1 MKIRSIRMVSFGK
14 IRNRSFENIPDGLTV
29 VVGNNETGKTT
40 TMEFMRSTM
49 FPGRSSAYPVPS
61 KTDSGSMELETD
73 AGEKLILQREHKKVT
88 EIAGRPLPGDM
99 LSIDQKTY
107 RSVFAMDLAD
117 LTDSEAISSENIKN
131 RFLTIPGGEN
141 VPDVLK
147 ELDSMKTEIMN
158 SERITERNKVG
169 SLNEDIGSLKM
180 SIGRLEER
188 MDEYDELAERRRG
201 LKKELTA
208 LHQKQDEIEKEKTRR
223 NMLEAQRGS
232 LRKLAELDEERG
244 RLDYS
249 RTLSSDDVKRYGT
262 ATADA
267 ERLSREIE
275 EYGEIKEDVSDEF
288 LEELRSYENDLRSFI
303 KGYDEMTDRREH
315 LKDNIAEDE
324 EFIEETGI
332 PRELATDEAIREI
345 EKAAKFKAPFIP
357 IILLAAGI
365 GLIALSSFIGKIAV
379 LGGVA
384 LAGLGVLLLALALKK
399 GGFKKW
405 MATNGYEG
413 ISRDR
418 VPSFLVKLERV
429 NEASKRI
436 TISKEEI
443 VSITDSLNETEQG
456 LRELL
461 NELEHEYEG
470 MKEGFDFVSGY
481 IKDIDDKRR
490 RDSEILEMMDE
501 TDSLYDEIDTIH
513 TKYDGKEGFMQI
525 CSDNRN
531 LQDLDIRAK
540 DLRENIEEATGMKVQ
555 DIIEELK
562 MNWIAPDL
570 GPEVES
576 VNHSIG
582 EVSTYMSSLISDGE
596 LGSLYEELNSKRAEL
611 TDAVREWGILALQE
625 SMVNVACTELYSK
638 MQPSVIKTANRYLG
652 MMTDERYSIDPDPR
666 LNEVVIRDRL
676 EHKTSRQWSSGLGDQ
691 VYLSLKMAV
700 AKEMGSEH
708 LPMILDDVLV
718 RFDIGRRVGAITA
731 ILDFAKDQQA
741 FLFSCDT
748 SVAALFPDGTNIIT
762 LTSQAE

>member
-1 MKIRSIRMVSFGK
+1 MKIRSIRMLSFGK

-49 FPGRSSAYPVPS
+49 FPGRSAAYPVPS
-61 KTDSGSMELETD
+61 KTDSGSMELVTD
-73 AGEKLILQREHKKVT
+73 DGEKLILQREQKKVT
-88 EIAGRPLPGDM
+88 EISGRPLPGDM

-141 VPDVLK
+141 VPEILK

-158 SERITERNKVG
+158 SERITEKNRVG

-180 SIGRLEER
+180 SIGKLEER
-188 MDEYDELAERRRG
+188 MDEYDGLAERRRG
-201 LKKELTA
+201 LKKELA
-208 LHQKQDEIEKEKTRR
+208 VLHQKQEEIEREKARR

-232 LRKLAELDEERG
+232 LRKLSELNDERE

-249 RTLSSDDVKRYGT
+249 RRLSVDDVKRYGT
-262 ATADA
+262 ATAEA

-275 EYGEIKEDVSDEF
+275 EYGEIEEDVSDEF
-288 LEELRSYENDLRSFI
+288 LEELRAYENDLRSFI
-303 KGYDEMTDRREH
+303 KGYDEMTDRREQ

-332 PRELATDEAIREI
+332 PRELATDEAVKEI
-345 EKAAKFKAPFIP
+345 EKASKLKMPLIP
-357 IILLAAGI
+357 IILMAAGF
-365 GLIALSSFIGKIAV
+365 GLIVLSSFIGKMAV
-379 LGGVA
+379 LGGAAV
-384 LAGLGVLLLALALKK
+384 LGVGILLLLLTLKK

-405 MATNGYEG
+405 MAANGYEG

-436 TISKEEI
+436 IVSKEEI
-443 VSITDSLNETEQG
+443 TSITDSLNDTEQG

-490 RDSEILEMMDE
+490 RDSEILKMTEE
-501 TDSLYDEIDTIH
+501 TDSLYNETDRILN
-513 TKYDGKEGFMQI
+513 KYGGKEGFVQI
-525 CSDNRN
+525 CEDHRK
-531 LQDLDIRAK
+531 LQDLDVRAK
-540 DLRENIEEATGMKVQ
+540 DLLENIEETTGMKVSE
-555 DIIEELK
+555 IIDELK
-562 MNWIAPDL
+562 VDWTAPDL

-576 VNHSIG
+576 VNHNIG

-596 LGSLYEELNSKRAEL
+596 LGILYEELNSKRAEL

-625 SMVNVACTELYSK
+625 SMINVACTELYSK

-718 RFDIGRRVGAITA
+718 RFDIGRRLGACAA
-731 ILDFAKDQQA
+731 ILDFAKDQQV

-748 SVAALFPDGTNIIT
+748 SVAALFPEGTNIIT
-762 LTSQAE
+762 LSSQAE

>member
-14 IRNRSFENIPDGLTV
+14 IRDRSFEDIPDGLTV

-49 FPGRSSAYPVPS
+49 FPGRSSSYPVPS

-73 AGEKLILQREHKKVT
+73 AGEKLILQREHRKVT
-88 EIAGRPLPGDM
+88 EISGRPLPGDM

-141 VPDVLK
+141 VPDILK

-188 MDEYDELAERRRG
+188 MDEYDGLSERRRG
-201 LKKELTA
+201 LKKELAA
-208 LHQKQDEIEKEKTRR
+208 LHQKQAEIEKEKARR
-223 NMLEAQRGS
+223 NMLEGQRGS
-232 LRKLAELDEERG
+232 LRKLAELNDERE

-249 RTLSSDDVKRYGT
+249 RTLSMDDVKRYGT

-267 ERLSREIE
+267 ERLTKEIE

-303 KGYDEMTDRREH
+303 KGYDEMTDRRER

-324 EFIEETGI
+324 EFIEEAGI
-332 PRELATDEAIREI
+332 DRELATDEAIKEI
-345 EKAAKFKAPFIP
+345 EKAAKVKIP
-357 IILLAAGI
+357 VIPLILLIAGA
-365 GLIALSSFIGKIAV
+365 GLIVLSSSIGRMAM
-379 LGGVA
+379 LGGIA
-384 LAGLGVLLLALALKK
+384 AAGLGVLLLLITFRK

-436 TISKEEI
+436 IVSREEI
-443 VSITDSLNETEQG
+443 TTITESLNVTEQG

-461 NELEHEYEG
+461 NELEHEYRG
-470 MKEGFDFVSGY
+470 MKEGFDFISSY
-481 IKDIDDKRR
+481 IKDIDNKRR
-490 RDSEILEMMDE
+490 RDAEIREMIGE
-501 TDSLYDEIDTIH
+501 TDSLCDEIDNILNR
-513 TKYDGKEGFMQI
+513 YDGKEGFIQI
-525 CSDNRN
+525 CNDHRT
-531 LQDLDIRAK
+531 LQDLDSRAK
-540 DLRENIEEATGMKVQ
+540 DLRESIEETTEMKVQ
-555 DIIEELK
+555 EVTDELK
-562 MNWIAPDL
+562 IEWTAPDL
-570 GPEVES
+570 GPEVEN
-576 VNHSIG
+576 VNHNIG

-596 LGSLYEELNSKRAEL
+596 LSNLYEELNSKRAEL
-611 TDAVREWGILALQE
+611 ADAVREWGILALQE

-718 RFDIGRRVGAITA
+718 RFDIGRRLGACAA
-731 ILDFAKDQQA
+731 ILDFAKDQQV

-748 SVAALFPDGTNIIT
+748 SVAKLFPEGTNTIT
-762 LTSQAE
+762 LIAQAE

>member
-1 MKIRSIRMVSFGK
+1 MKIRSIRMLSFGK
-14 IRNRSFENIPDGLTV
+14 IRDRSFEDVPDGLTV

-88 EIAGRPLPGDM
+88 EISGRPLPGDM

-141 VPDVLK
+141 VPEVLR

-180 SIGRLEER
+180 SIGKLEER
-188 MDEYDELAERRRG
+188 MDEYDGLAERRRG
-201 LKKELTA
+201 LKKELAA
-208 LHQKQDEIEKEKTRR
+208 LHQKQEEIEKEKARR

-232 LRKLAELDEERG
+232 LRRLAELNDERD

-249 RTLSSDDVKRYGT
+249 RTLSMDDVKRYSI
-262 ATADA
+262 ATTDA

-275 EYGEIKEDVSDEF
+275 GYGEIKEDVSDDF

-303 KGYDEMTDRREH
+303 KGYDEMTDRREQ

-332 PRELATDEAIREI
+332 PRELATDEAIKEI
-345 EKAAKFKAPFIP
+345 EKAAKVKIPLIP
-357 IILLAAGI
+357 IILMAAGAA
-365 GLIALSSFIGKIAV
+365 LIALSSFIGKMAVLGGIAV
-379 LGGVA
+379 LGA
-384 LAGLGVLLLALALKK
+384 GVLLLVMTLKK
-399 GGFKKW
+399 NDFRKW
-405 MATNGYEG
+405 MLINGYES
-413 ISRDR
+413 ISRDK

-436 TISKEEI
+436 IVSKEEI
-443 VSITDSLNETEQG
+443 TSITEGLNDTEQG
-456 LRELL
+456 LVELL
-461 NELEHEYEG
+461 NELDHEYEG
-470 MKEGFDFVSGY
+470 MKEGFEFISNYVKG
-481 IKDIDDKRR
+481 IDDKRR
-490 RDSEILEMMDE
+490 KDSEILEMMNE
-501 TDSLYDEIDTIH
+501 TDTLYDEIDKILN
-513 TKYDGKEGFMQI
+513 KYDGKEGFVQI
-525 CSDNRN
+525 CSDHRS
-531 LQDLDIRAK
+531 LQDLDVRAK
-540 DLRENIEEATGMKVQ
+540 DLKDNIEETTGMNVQ
-555 DIIEELK
+555 SIIDELK
-562 MNWIAPDL
+562 VDWTAPDL

-596 LGSLYEELNSKRAEL
+596 LGSLYETLNSKRAEL
-611 TDAVREWGILALQE
+611 ADAVREWGILALQE

-718 RFDIGRRVGAITA
+718 RFDIGRRLGACAA
-731 ILDFAKDQQA
+731 ILDFAKDQQV

-748 SVAALFPDGTNIIT
+748 SVASLFPEGTNIIT
-762 LTSQAE
+762 LNAQAE

>member
-1 MKIRSIRMVSFGK
+1 MKIRSIRMLSFGK
-14 IRNRSFENIPDGLTV
+14 IRDRSFEDIPDGLTV

-88 EIAGRPLPGDM
+88 EISGRPLPGDM

-107 RSVFAMDLAD
+107 RSVFAMDLTD

-141 VPDVLK
+141 VPEVLR

-180 SIGRLEER
+180 SIGKLEER
-188 MDEYDELAERRRG
+188 MDEYDGLAERRRG
-201 LKKELTA
+201 LKKELAA
-208 LHQKQDEIEKEKTRR
+208 LHQKQEEIEKEKARR

-232 LRKLAELDEERG
+232 LRRLAELNDERD

-249 RTLSSDDVKRYGT
+249 RTLSMDDVKRYSI
-262 ATADA
+262 ATTDA

-275 EYGEIKEDVSDEF
+275 GYGEIKEDVSDDF

-303 KGYDEMTDRREH
+303 KGYDEMTDRREQ

-332 PRELATDEAIREI
+332 PRELATDEAIKEI
-345 EKAAKFKAPFIP
+345 EKAAKVKIPLIP
-357 IILLAAGI
+357 IILMAAGAA
-365 GLIALSSFIGKIAV
+365 LIALSSFIGKMAVLGGIAV
-379 LGGVA
+379 LGV
-384 LAGLGVLLLALALKK
+384 GVLLLVLTLKK
-399 GGFKKW
+399 NDFRKW
-405 MATNGYEG
+405 MLINGYEG
-413 ISRDR
+413 ISRDK

-436 TISKEEI
+436 IVSKEEI
-443 VSITDSLNETEQG
+443 TSITEGLNDTEQG

-461 NELEHEYEG
+461 NELDQEYEG
-470 MKEGFDFVSGY
+470 MKEGFEFISNYV
-481 IKDIDDKRR
+481 KDIDDKRR
-490 RDSEILEMMDE
+490 KDSEILEMMNE
-501 TDSLYDEIDTIH
+501 TDTLYDEIDKILN
-513 TKYDGKEGFMQI
+513 KYDGKEGFVQI
-525 CSDNRN
+525 CSDHRS
-531 LQDLDIRAK
+531 LQDLDVRAK
-540 DLRENIEEATGMKVQ
+540 DLKDNIEETTEMNVQ
-555 DIIEELK
+555 SIIDELK
-562 MNWIAPDL
+562 VDWTAPDL

-596 LGSLYEELNSKRAEL
+596 LGSLYETLNSKRAEL
-611 TDAVREWGILALQE
+611 ADAVREWGILALQE

-718 RFDIGRRVGAITA
+718 RFDIGRRLGACAA
-731 ILDFAKDQQA
+731 ILDFAKDQQV
-741 FLFSCDT
+741 FLFSCDI
-748 SVAALFPDGTNIIT
+748 SVASLFPEGTNIIT
-762 LTSQAE
+762 LNAQAE